1 MRYFILVIA
10 SLLSITSFSQ
20 DPEFLLDSDTTE
32 FFGCA
37 AFYNPALEPSLVQ
50 VANLTTG
57 ESPSYW
63 YQKNIPVVVHILY
76 SDSIPDSYVPYEHV
90 VEAIDDLDSQFEGT
104 DFNFELVNVD
114 YTEVLDYFW
123 GDYYIDGTIC
133 FYNSINVM
141 DEYADDVNWN
151 TNQYMNVYV
160 VPKMCRSLLGFAWIH
175 FNPYSDVYGVWVKT
189 KAFGLSGDYLQFP
202 YIENKT
208 LSHEVGHYL
217 GLHHVFNG
225 VSYCGQ
231 NDGVPCE
238 YDGDL
243 VCDTPPTKV
252 NYSCE
257 NPVCPPGL
265 YNYTP
270 NNHMDYYPDSCRTAF
285 TPGQINRMHFMTDF
299 HHADMFDQGE
309 PFCNGDFNGDGY
321 VGTMDMLQFL
331 SCYNGTNGNIYT
343 EECYYTDFDNNGVLT
358 IMDLNLFLT
367 FYGYDCSNNPNLLLT
382 PLSEETKQ
390 MIISKVGN
398 PQENS
403 KFKVGDLLQLLEL
416 ER

>member
-1 MRYFILVIA
+1 MKYLLTLCTIAIAFIA
-10 SLLSITSFSQ
+10 QSQ
-20 DPEFLLDSDTTE
+20 EFLIDADTTD
-32 FFGCA
+32 FFSCA
-37 AFYNPALEPSLVQ
+37 AFYDPTAEPSLIQ
-50 VANLTTG
+50 TANLLPDEQQAYVYPKEIQT
-57 ESPSYW
+57 
-63 YQKNIPVVVHILY
+63 VVHVLY
-76 SDSIPDSYVPYEHV
+76 SDSIPNSHVEYEHI
-90 VEAIDDLDSQFEGT
+90 VEAIEDLNNQFVGT
-104 DFNFELVNVD
+104 DFSFNLVGTT
-114 YTEVLDYFW
+114 YTEVLDYLW
-123 GDYYIDGTIC
+123 GNYYIDGNVC
-133 FYNSINVM
+133 FYNSINSM
-141 DEYADDVNWN
+141 DEYANDVNWN

-231 NDGVPCE
+231 SDGVPCE

-257 NPVCPPGL
+257 NPICPPGL

-285 TPGQINRMHFMTDF
+285 TPGQIDRMHLMTD
-299 HHADMFDQGE
+299 HHHGDMFNNVA
-309 PFCNGDFNGDGY
+309 PFCNGDFNGDGF
-321 VGTMDMLQFL
+321 VGTQDLIIFL
-331 SCYNGTNGNIYT
+331 SCYNGNDGNIYT
-343 EECYYTDFDNNGVLT
+343 EECFYADFSNDGT
-358 IMDLNLFLT
+358 FSASDLLGFLN
-367 FYGYDCSNNPNLLLT
+367 FYGYDCSTNPNT
-382 PLSEETKQ
+382 FEPIISEEEQIQIMNYFLNQNDTH
-390 MIISKVGN
+390 
-398 PQENS
+398 
-403 KFKVGDLLQLLEL
+403 
-416 ER
+416 